1 MTKNTQVGTMS
12 SLGMALSESYL
23 ILKITG
29 TGTITVTV
37 IEQER
42 KKHCIFFSIFITI
55 FSNNWTFNLGLW
67 ETILFDSV
75 IRQEELSFLKI

>member
-1 MTKNTQVGTMS
+1 MS

-29 TGTITVTV
+29 TGTITVTGT
-37 IEQER
+37 ITITEQER
-42 KKHCIFFSIFITI
+42 KKHCIFFSIFFTI